1 MHTTVQT
8 PRQPHNH
15 CENSHTATQR
25 RPQQHDH
32 HTVTIRVIPTATI
45 TQRQPRETQSHS
57 HHTDTPDATH
67 TRTQRQPP
75 SHRPPHRGPVPIH
88 PSPSWVPRPQLAAS
102 PPPPRAGPAGDPT
115 HTNGTLARQTQRGP
129 EAGEKRYR
137 RRPEALPLTGSTLPP
152 PEPWLHLDGPGA
164 AGRTDKPTAS
174 QRANA
179 EMETRSAG
187 PAAPRSLRAGGRGGA
202 SGTSFA

>member
-1 MHTTVQT
+1 MDPHTPSEKNTQQPHNDNHMHTTVQT

-67 TRTQRQPP
+67 TRTHNDNHPVTVRLTGVLSPSTPPLAGSPSLSWQPP
-75 SHRPPHRGPVPIH
+75 LPLPALDPQGTRPTRTEPWPDRHNEGRKPARRGTGGAPR
-88 PSPSWVPRPQLAAS
+88 PSPSPGR
-102 PPPPRAGPAGDPT
+102 
-115 HTNGTLARQTQRGP
+115 H
-129 EAGEKRYR
+129 YR
-137 RRPEALPLTGSTLPP
+137 RLSPGST
-152 PEPWLHLDGPGA
+152 
-164 AGRTDKPTAS
+164 
-174 QRANA
+174 
-179 EMETRSAG
+179 
-187 PAAPRSLRAGGRGGA
+187 
-202 SGTSFA
+202 